1 MNFKSDTMK
10 KAYNAAG
17 FRERYAMENGNR
29 TTIYINGHK
38 CIKFTYSANK
48 KYQDANGAIFDT
60 VTGQWIS

>member
-1 MNFKSDTMK
+1 MNFKSDTIK

-29 TTIYINGHK
+29 ATIYINGHK
-38 CIKFTYSANK
+38 CIKFTYSTSK
-48 KYQDANGAIFDT
+48 EYQDANGAIFDT

>member
-1 MNFKSDTMK
+1 MNFKSDIMK

-38 CIKFTYSANK
+38 CIKFTYSK
-48 KYQDANGAIFDT
+48 HKEYQDANGAIFDT
-60 VTGQWIS
+60 VTGQWIN